1 MKRVFFTLI
10 ELLVVI
16 AIISVLA
23 AMLLPALSKAREKA
37 RSISCTNNMK
47 TIGVFFSLYCSD
59 YEDRYPSTNSGNELV
74 SADGPGVE
82 KTIHPQSWWHAVLN
96 YYYGQDDFSHGRI
109 KIFRCPSHRPDLMMD
124 EYISYGYNSNNIG
137 TARRFGGNSGPAMS
151 TALATPSWTVIVVES
166 IHGGSTASL
175 NATRG
180 YYTVEDRPGAN
191 NSGNNYVSARH
202 GDAAATLLGD
212 AHVEQIRVPSAS
224 AFYSSPYAAGVFGET
239 GKSGNRWNRAGT
251 K

>member
-1 MKRVFFTLI
+1 
-10 ELLVVI
+10 
-16 AIISVLA
+16 
-23 AMLLPALSKAREKA
+23 
-37 RSISCTNNMK
+37 
-47 TIGVFFSLYCSD
+47 
-59 YEDRYPSTNSGNELV
+59 
-74 SADGPGVE
+74 
-82 KTIHPQSWWHAVLN
+82 
-96 YYYGQDDFSHGRI
+96 
-109 KIFRCPSHRPDLMMD
+109 MMD